1 MSLILSQQRK
11 NSNQEKPMVAPLPV
25 VKASPTAEE
34 AAAIEASLNGQPA
47 PAPEPASAPGSVQEF
62 VRPDVAEAEA
72 NSLPLPEAEPP
83 PETALAE
90 EPEETVPQEKE
101 EELVKTPSSLL
112 GDLEEALNFTPV
124 APEQPIGGGGE
135 DALLSSVRQMPQVL
149 RDIQDYTPDSNLY
162 APEIIATKKPHI
174 YDTLN
179 PQSTADLIKQG
190 IAALNS
196 AAGRRY
202 QAQQQALEKTEQI
215 LGDRSRLLNVP
226 RADKQWHSSPSE
238 HSSNPWLDILFGS
251 AQQQKESNFNPLKGE
266 FGQAGAGVL
275 GGLNYL
281 LGLPLNLTFAISA
294 EKDKKIGDW
303 LEKLGVKR
311 EKYDELIR
319 EGITIL
325 LPEKYRFSRILG
337 YDTEKAKKQNLIREA
352 LRGGQIADT
361 NDPKGKNKGIFYS
374 PRRPANVKGAPSNNP
389 VGQFVNDILAV
400 AKSDPLGTAIEVGT
414 QLFNP
419 VDNVVGDILRS
430 ALRKLGRRSLSEAA
444 QQGSKISSGAS
455 PPPKYPPVGEAE
467 WTPPSS
473 PSPPSSSLSVPT
485 SRGVP
490 DVGVPKEPP
499 LTMRAWLEQDLLP
512 GNTDGRFS
520 LPPGKQQLGQS
531 NVKVEL
537 LPPSSSI
544 TKTSPTEIE
553 QKLPPIEMEARLEQT
568 ALQGAPP
575 PKQLTEGT
583 DSSAITKTSPSDIE
597 EKLPPIQMEAR
608 LETETDA
615 LPGTAQQGRIEGGT
629 DSIIKASPTEVEQ
642 KLPPLQMEAWLEQN
656 ELPPTKV
663 VRVPTNDIEVVQSAL
678 PPITKTTE
686 GIEASTPGGLALRIG
701 VGRASDTP
709 IEIGSSLFLRG
720 IDDVPGGI
728 KAAPTSSL
736 LEAAEQIA
744 AHKAIIRS
752 QLMQLDELFSTSYDF
767 GRRYDPLSLPYS
779 PLDSSAIMRAINN
792 EARLNLP
799 KQVLNQLPPA
809 IREAVSEV
817 DYDTLSFL
825 LQQQRKS
832 ISEFASSLARLNN
845 SIIETVAS
853 SSSLLKPEAKQL
865 LTNLPTKLYHG
876 TAIADWSP
884 SYNLRLYGTRGELG
898 SGLYLLEKPRT
909 VEIYAKALVSENAS
923 ALAEAKPLKPSIY
936 ELSHSFE
943 ATLNARAKIPTTS
956 PIVEQI
962 LENIPQEL
970 KQNTLKSIRRNK
982 TTTYNTILTKLESN
996 IVRSGFD
1003 PSESF
1008 LKEINDTISENLR
1021 NLGFDSVYDKKSGFV
1036 MALDST
1042 KMKVEKSKPL
1052 AKPPSAIEAVAAR
1065 YNADA
1070 YAAKFYPER
1079 LTVDA
1084 NLRDSAAKILNQ
1096 MEATLDERLKPI
1108 VDEIIERNLFPEASQ
1123 DSVVL
1128 PPKPSPQPPPPKP
1141 KAKTKKRT
1149 KSPEP
1154 APEPSTSMKE
1164 QLSDLPNR
1172 SNSPCQP

>member
-34 AAAIEASLNGQPA
+34 AAALENLNGQPAPA

-62 VRPDVAEAEA
+62 VRPDVVEAEA
-72 NSLPLPEAEPP
+72 NALPLPEAEPP

-90 EPEETVPQEKE
+90 EPEETPPQEE
-101 EELVKTPSSLL
+101 ERVEKPSSLS

-135 DALLSSVRQMPQVL
+135 DVLLSSVRQMPQVL
-149 RDIQDYTPDSNLY
+149 RDLQDYTQDSNLY

-196 AAGRRY
+196 TAGRRY
-202 QAQQQALEKTEQI
+202 QSQQQAIEKTEQI

-281 LGLPLNLTFAISA
+281 LGLPLNLTFAASA

-303 LEKLGVKR
+303 LENLGAKR

-325 LPEKYRFSRILG
+325 LPEKYRFSRLLG
-337 YDTEKAKKQNLIREA
+337 YDTEKAKNQNLIREA

-374 PRRPANVKGAPSNNP
+374 PRRPANVKGAPSSNP
-389 VGQFVNDILAV
+389 FQQLVNDIMAV

-455 PPPKYPPVGEAE
+455 PPPPKYPPVGEAE

-473 PSPPSSSLSVPT
+473 PPSPSSSLSAPK
-485 SRGVP
+485 SPGVP

-499 LTMRAWLEQDLLP
+499 LTMRAWLEQNLLQ
-512 GNTDGRFS
+512 GNAEGSFA
-520 LPPGKQQLGQS
+520 LPPGKQQPGQS

-544 TKTSPTEIE
+544 TKTSPTGIE
-553 QKLPPIEMEARLEQT
+553 QKIPPIQMEARLEQT

-583 DSSAITKTSPSDIE
+583 NSSSIT
-597 EKLPPIQMEAR
+597 
-608 LETETDA
+608 
-615 LPGTAQQGRIEGGT
+615 
-629 DSIIKASPTEVEQ
+629 KASPTEVEE
-642 KLPPLQMEAWLEQN
+642 KLPPIQMEAWLEQN

-728 KAAPTSSL
+728 KAAPTSNL

-767 GRRYDPLSLPYS
+767 GRRYDPLALPYS

-817 DYDTLSFL
+817 NYDTLSFL

-832 ISEFASSLARLNN
+832 LPEFASSLVRLNN
-845 SIIETVAS
+845 NIIETVTS
-853 SSSLLKPEAKQL
+853 SSSLLKPEAKQFV
-865 LTNLPTKLYHG
+865 TTLPTKLYHG

-898 SGLYLLEKPRT
+898 SGLYLIEKPRT
-909 VEIYAKALVSENAS
+909 VEMYAKALVSENAS
-923 ALAEAKPLKPSIY
+923 SLSEAKPLKPSIY

-956 PIVEQI
+956 PIVEQL

-970 KQNTLKSIRRNK
+970 KQTTLKSIRRNK

-996 IVRSGFD
+996 IIRSGFD
-1003 PSESF
+1003 SSESF

-1052 AKPPSAIEAVAAR
+1052 STLPSAIEAVAAR
-1065 YNADA
+1065 YNTDA

-1128 PPKPSPQPPPPKP
+1128 PPKPSPPPPSKP

-1164 QLSDLPNR
+1164 QLSDIPNR

>member
-34 AAAIEASLNGQPA
+34 AAAIEKNLNGEPA
-47 PAPEPASAPGSVQEF
+47 PAPEIVQEF
-62 VRPDVAEAEA
+62 VRPDLLEAEA

-90 EPEETVPQEKE
+90 EPEASIPQEE
-101 EELVKTPSSLL
+101 ERVEKPSSLSR
-112 GDLEEALNFTPV
+112 DLEQALDFTPV

-135 DALLSSVRQMPQVL
+135 DALLSLIRQMPQVL
-149 RDIQDYTPDSNLY
+149 RDIQDYTQDSNLY
-162 APEIIATKKPHI
+162 APEIIVTKKPHI

-190 IAALNS
+190 ITALNS

-202 QAQQQALEKTEQI
+202 QEQQRAIEKTEEI
-215 LGDRSRLLNVP
+215 LSDRSRLLNVP

-281 LGLPLNLTFAISA
+281 LGLPLNLTFAASA

-303 LEKLGVKR
+303 LENLGVKR

-337 YDTEKAKKQNLIREA
+337 YDTEKAKKQNLIVEA

-389 VGQFVNDILAV
+389 VGQFINDILAI

-419 VDNVVGDILRS
+419 VDNAVGDILRS

-467 WTPPSS
+467 WTPPS
-473 PSPPSSSLSVPT
+473 PPPPSSSLSVPK
-485 SRGVP
+485 SSGVP
-490 DVGVPKEPP
+490 DVVPPKEPP
-499 LTMRAWLEQDLLP
+499 LTMRAWLEQDLLQ
-512 GNTDGRFS
+512 GKADGSFTSPPS
-520 LPPGKQQLGQS
+520 LPPAKQQLGQS

-544 TKTSPTEIE
+544 TKTFPTEIE
-553 QKLPPIEMEARLEQT
+553 QKLPPIEMEARLEYE
-568 ALQGAPP
+568 ALQETPP
-575 PKQLTEGT
+575 PKQLTGGT
-583 DSSAITKTSPSDIE
+583 NSSPLTKTSPSDIE

-608 LETETDA
+608 LETDA
-615 LPGTAQQGRIEGGT
+615 LPGTAQQGRIKGGT
-629 DSIIKASPTEVEQ
+629 DSITKTSPTEVEQ

-728 KAAPTSSL
+728 KAAPTSNL

-767 GRRYDPLSLPYS
+767 GRRYDPLALPYS
-779 PLDSSAIMRAINN
+779 PLDSSSIMRAINN

-817 DYDTLSFL
+817 NYDTLSFL

-832 ISEFASSLARLNN
+832 LPEFASSLARLNN

-865 LTNLPTKLYHG
+865 VTNLPTKLYHG

-898 SGLYLLEKPRT
+898 SGLYLIEKPRT
-909 VEIYAKALVSENAS
+909 VALYAKALVGENAS

-956 PIVEQI
+956 AIVEQI

-1008 LKEINDTISENLR
+1008 LKEINDTVSENLR

-1052 AKPPSAIEAVAAR
+1052 AKLPSAIEAMAAR

-1123 DSVVL
+1123 DSIVL
-1128 PPKPSPQPPPPKP
+1128 PPKPSPPTPPKP
-1141 KAKTKKRT
+1141 KSKTKKRT

>member
-1 MSLILSQQRK
+1 M
-11 NSNQEKPMVAPLPV
+11 APLPV
-25 VKASPTAEE
+25 VNASPTAEE

-47 PAPEPASAPGSVQEF
+47 PAPAPAPVPESVQEF

-72 NSLPLPEAEPP
+72 NALPLPEAEPP

-90 EPEETVPQEKE
+90 EPEASIPQEE
-101 EELVKTPSSLL
+101 ERVEKPSSLSR
-112 GDLEEALNFTPV
+112 DLEEALNFTPV

-149 RDIQDYTPDSNLY
+149 RDIQDYTQDSNLY

-202 QAQQQALEKTEQI
+202 QAQQQAIEKTEKI

-281 LGLPLNLTFAISA
+281 LGLPLNLTFAASA

-337 YDTEKAKKQNLIREA
+337 YDTEKAKKQNLILDA

-389 VGQFVNDILAV
+389 VGQFVNDILAI

-419 VDNVVGDILRS
+419 VDNAVGDILRS

-473 PSPPSSSLSVPT
+473 PPPPSSSLSVPK
-485 SRGVP
+485 SPGVP
-490 DVGVPKEPP
+490 DVVPPKEPP
-499 LTMRAWLEQDLLP
+499 LTMRAWLEQNLLP
-512 GNTDGRFS
+512 GNADGGFASPPS

-544 TKTSPTEIE
+544 TKTSPTGIE
-553 QKLPPIEMEARLEQT
+553 QKIPPIEMEARLEQT
-568 ALQGAPP
+568 ALQGTAP
-575 PKQLTEGT
+575 PKQLTGGA
-583 DSSAITKTSPSDIE
+583 DSSALTKASPTE
-597 EKLPPIQMEAR
+597 VEQKLPPIEMEAR
-608 LETETDA
+608 LETDA
-615 LPGTAQQGRIEGGT
+615 LPGTAQQGRIKGGT
-629 DSIIKASPTEVEQ
+629 ESSALTKASPTEVEQ

-720 IDDVPGGI
+720 IDDLPGGI
-728 KAAPTSSL
+728 KAAPSSTL

-817 DYDTLSFL
+817 NYDSLSLL

-832 ISEFASSLARLNN
+832 LPEFAASLARLNN
-845 SIIETVAS
+845 SIIESVAS

-865 LTNLPTKLYHG
+865 VTNLPTKLYHG

-898 SGLYLLEKPRT
+898 SGLYLIEKPRT
-909 VEIYAKALVSENAS
+909 VEIYAKALVGENAS
-923 ALAEAKPLKPSIY
+923 ALTEAKPLKPSIY

-956 PIVEQI
+956 AIVEQI

-970 KQNTLKSIRRNK
+970 KQNTLKSIRRTK

-1052 AKPPSAIEAVAAR
+1052 AKLPSAIEAVAAR

-1128 PPKPSPQPPPPKP
+1128 PPKPSPPPPPKP